1 MTSRI
6 VSFFVGA
13 IVGVGLCALIVLSL
27 SRRNTEVAIEAM
39 RAEQAGA
46 VNELQGELEAE
57 RARVK
62 QAHAETDR
70 MAARAEELSI
80 RLTAKPAPMPEPAK
94 KKSGLAAFFG
104 GDDGT
109 NGTSEGFSG
118 IMKAAMEQQVEGK
131 ISGMKLR
138 LNLTPEQETAVR
150 DILGKEMRRTT
161 DITQK
166 MFKGE
171 LTEDEMKAMAKDVSP
186 VSQRD
191 QIKALLTPEQQTAYD
206 VFEKEENQRMARLMA
221 NSEMMQVQ
229 GLLHLDEQ
237 QQDKVFTILAEQAQA
252 QFAGVGNPLDFT
264 KVAEK
269 KTESLRA
276 VLTPE
281 QFEEYKK
288 FQEQQQKM
296 IQSFMPKS
304 GTNGPTQGTINIRP
318 NP

>member
-1 MTSRI
+1 MSRKALRTPAAPTRPSKTTL
-6 VSFFVGA
+6 VASFD
-13 IVGVGLCALIVLSL
+13 
-27 SRRNTEVAIEAM
+27 T
-39 RAEQAGA
+39 
-46 VNELQGELEAE
+46 
-57 RARVK
+57 
-62 QAHAETDR
+62 TR
-70 MAARAEELSI
+70 MAARAEELNI
-80 RLTAKPAPMPEPAK
+80 RLTAKPAPAPEPAK

-138 LNLTPEQETAVR
+138 LNLTPEQEAAVR
-150 DILGKEMRRTT
+150 EILGKEMRRTT
-161 DITQK
+161 EITQK
-166 MFKGE
+166 MLKGE
-171 LTEDEMKAMAKDVSP
+171 WNEDQMKEMAKDVSP

-191 QIKALLTPEQQTAYD
+191 QIKALLTPEQQEAYE

-252 QFAGVGNPLDFT
+252 QFAGVGNPLDFS

-269 KTESLRA
+269 KTESLRS

-288 FQEQQQKM
+288 FQEQQQKL
-296 IQSFMPKS
+296 IQSLMPKS
-304 GTNGPTQGTINIRP
+304 GTNGGAAHGAVIIRP